1 MLKRI
6 LLALLI
12 TTLSAGTACAAAID
26 LGFNDNSFQLEY
38 EQPLRSDNYG
48 TSLGSARFL
57 YNDDEETVLGSVG
70 FDFVGEPGN
79 VPGLDLGVGAEI
91 YGGETDDNQDF
102 INLGITGRF
111 AYAPPRLG
119 GFGISGRLA
128 YAPEIFS
135 FLDAERLLEADLRLT
150 YAVLPKVRVYLGYQN
165 IRMDFEDTS
174 TWTIDEAVRVGF
186 IGYF

>member
-6 LLALLI
+6 LLTLLLTI
-12 TTLSAGTACAAAID
+12 LSAGAASAGSID

-38 EQPLRSDNYG
+38 EHPLHSDDYG

-91 YGGETDDNQDF
+91 YGGETDHNQEF
-102 INLGITGRF
+102 INLGINGRV
-111 AYAPPRLG
+111 AYAPPRLWG
-119 GFGISGRLA
+119 LGVSGRIA

-135 FLDAERLLEADLRLT
+135 FLDSERLFEADLRLT
-150 YAVLPKVRVYLGYQN
+150 YAILPKVRVYLGYQN

-186 IGYF
+186 IGHF